1 MVSTT
6 NLICLTALL
15 SLTAKAAA
23 ECECVVED
31 LQADPKSVTLPY
43 KVGSIFA
50 ILFASAVGVA
60 VPLVGKK
67 VPALSPDSDVFYMI
81 KAFAAGVIL
90 ATGFIHIL
98 PEAFES
104 LSSPCLK
111 NPVWENFPFTGF
123 VAMLAAIATL
133 MVESTAAGYYRRMH
147 LNSSGGD
154 GDVEVAAENAG
165 HAQLHTHAAGHGHV
179 RPDSGKLELIRHRVT
194 TQVFE
199 LGIVVH
205 SIIIG
210 ISMGTSQTL
219 ATIKPLLAALC
230 FHQFFEGLGLGGCIA
245 QAKFKMQAIVTMAL
259 FFCLTTPMGIVI
271 GIGVEKSYDENSP
284 TSLIVQGVFDSA
296 AGGILIY
303 MALVGLLAAD
313 FMSPR
318 MQSSP
323 RLQFGANVSLLF
335 GAGCMSVLAIWA

>member
-1 MVSTT
+1 MVHRT
-6 NLICLTALL
+6 NLIFLGLL
-15 SLTAKAAA
+15 FLIAKAAA
-23 ECECVVED
+23 ECTCEAHD
-31 LQADPKSVTLPY
+31 LESDPKSVTLPY
-43 KVGSIFA
+43 KVWSIFA
-50 ILFASAVGVA
+50 ILMASAVGVG
-60 VPLVGKK
+60 VPLIGRK
-67 VPALSPDSDVFYMI
+67 VPALSPESNLFLMI

-111 NPVWENFPFTGF
+111 NPVWEKFPFTGF
-123 VAMLAAIATL
+123 AAMLAALATL
-133 MVESTAAGYYRRMH
+133 MVESAAAGYYRRMH
-147 LNSSGGD
+147 LKAAAGGGD
-154 GDVEVAAENAG
+154 EEIAPPQKPG
-165 HAQLHTHAAGHGHV
+165 HVQLHGHAAGHDHA
-179 RPDSGKLELIRHRVT
+179 RPDLGKLELMRNRVT
-194 TQVFE
+194 TQMFE
-199 LGIVVH
+199 MGILVH

-210 ISMGTSQTL
+210 VSMGTSKSL
-219 ATIKPLLAALC
+219 GTIKPLLAALC

-245 QAKFKMQAIVTMAL
+245 QAKFKIQTMVTMAV
-259 FFCLTTPMGIVI
+259 FFCLTTPLGVAIGIV
-271 GIGVEKSYDENSP
+271 VEESYDENSP
-284 TSLIVQGVFDSA
+284 KSLIVQGIFDSI

-323 RLQFGANVSLLF
+323 MLQLGANVFVLL